1 MASQQQSLGSVSDIH
16 DEILDLERRLHDAKQ
31 RLNTAQSELSSSPSS
46 KGPHL
51 APSTHFLLLLS
62 DSALPLGSFA
72 FSSGLES
79 YLSHNGRSATFA
91 AFLPASLSSF
101 AATTLPFVLAA
112 HRRPDDLAALDDQLD
127 AAIICTVGR
136 RASVAQGRALLGI
149 WERSFRA
156 SQPGVDERVLREFAT
171 LLREESKNEVPL
183 VSAHLAP
190 LFGAICSIV
199 GLGLRQT
206 AYVFMLSHVKAL
218 ISAAVRASVF
228 GPYQAQK
235 VLAGQNV
242 QRMIDDMID
251 REWDT
256 PVEEAGQTVPV
267 MDLWFGRHET
277 LYSRI
282 FNS

>member
-1 MASQQQSLGSVSDIH
+1 
-16 DEILDLERRLHDAKQ
+16 
-31 RLNTAQSELSSSPSS
+31 
-46 KGPHL
+46 
-51 APSTHFLLLLS
+51 
-62 DSALPLGSFA
+62 
-72 FSSGLES
+72 
-79 YLSHNGRSATFA
+79 
-91 AFLPASLSSF
+91 
-101 AATTLPFVLAA
+101 
-112 HRRPDDLAALDDQLD
+112 
-127 AAIICTVGR
+127 
-136 RASVAQGRALLGI
+136 
-149 WERSFRA
+149 
-156 SQPGVDERVLREFAT
+156 VDERVLREFAT
-171 LLREESKNEVPL
+171 LLREESKNDVPL

-190 LFGAICSIV
+190 LFGAICAIV